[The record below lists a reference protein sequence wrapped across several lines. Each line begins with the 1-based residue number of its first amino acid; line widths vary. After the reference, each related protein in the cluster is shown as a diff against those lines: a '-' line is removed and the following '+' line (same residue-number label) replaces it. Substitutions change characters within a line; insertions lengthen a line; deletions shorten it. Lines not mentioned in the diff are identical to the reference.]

1 MTDLERKLAE
11 ALRGQAREV
20 TPDLDAAWA
29 EQQRRQRRPPRRR
42 RAAVWGA
49 PLAAVLVVLTS
60 VLLATQLN
68 TAQPSPP
75 PPAKQPGQELVF
87 AAPEIAPKDLAGGDE
102 PVALTDFAGQ
112 TDTWTSYATN
122 PADQA
127 GKPWFCVGTFAK
139 GTTHG
144 GNGSQYGI
152 ESPSCVPQSGGVV
165 RAGYVGKNGG
175 PLPAGKAVLL
185 VDQTV
190 RILRLYDAAGDLS
203 PAKEVGALG
212 RDRVFLAD
220 VKPGSPPVR
229 YEVNPDQAHPASR

>member
-11 ALRGQAREV
+11 ALREQAREV
-20 TPDLDAAWA
+20 SPDLELAWA
-29 EQQRRQRRPPRRR
+29 EQQRRQRRPSRRR
-42 RAAVWGA
+42 RAAVWVA

-60 VLLATQLN
+60 VSIATQVN
-68 TAQPSPP
+68 TAQPPP
-75 PPAKQPGQELVF
+75 PQPATQPGQELVL
-87 AAPEIAPKDLAGGDE
+87 AKPVISPENLVGGNE

-112 TDTWTSYATN
+112 TNAWTSYAVN
-122 PADQA
+122 PADLS
-127 GKPWFCVGTFAK
+127 GRPWFCVETFLK

-144 GNGSQYGI
+144 GTGSQFGI
-152 ESPSCVPQSGGVV
+152 ESPSCVPRSDRVV
-165 RAGYVGKNGG
+165 RAGYVGKDGG
-175 PLPAGKAVLL
+175 PLPAGKAVIL
-185 VDQTV
+185 VSAEV
-190 RILRLYDAAGDLS
+190 RGLRLYDAAGDLS

>member
-42 RAAVWGA
+42 KVAVWGA

-68 TAQPSPP
+68 TASPP
-75 PPAKQPGQELVF
+75 PPQPATQPGQELVF
-87 AAPEIAPKDLAGGDE
+87 AKPEIAPKNLAGGDE
-102 PVALTDFAGQ
+102 PLALTDFAGQ

-127 GKPWFCVGTFAK
+127 GKSWFCVETFAK

-144 GNGSQYGI
+144 GPGSQYGI
-152 ESPSCVPQSGGVV
+152 ESPSCVPLSDGAV
-165 RAGYVGKNGG
+165 RAGYVGKYGG

-185 VDQTV
+185 VGAEV
-190 RILRLYDAAGDLS
+190 RDLRLYDEAGDLS
-203 PAKEVGALG
+203 PAKEVGVLG
-212 RDRVFLAD
+212 RDRVFLAE
-220 VKPGSPPVR
+220 VNPGSPPVR
-229 YEVNPDQAHPASR
+229 YEINPTPVPPASR